1 MIKVRASTQ
10 RSFDPVLGHEN
21 RPVVEGFE
29 KITLFP
35 YPSTTQAPNH
45 KSTTIYFL
53 SLDYTTVFRCASR
66 SPKQHPVGL
75 GELIPERKF
84 QLFKRGAKKVEYQT
98 PPTSPLGPP

>member
-1 MIKVRASTQ
+1 MIKVRTSTQ

-29 KITLFP
+29 KSTLFS
-35 YPSTTQAPNH
+35 YPSTTQAPSH
-45 KSTTIYFL
+45 KKITGNFRI
-53 SLDYTTVFRCASR
+53 LDLTAVFKCGSS

-84 QLFKRGAKKVEYQT
+84 QLFKRGAINV
-98 PPTSPLGPP
+98 